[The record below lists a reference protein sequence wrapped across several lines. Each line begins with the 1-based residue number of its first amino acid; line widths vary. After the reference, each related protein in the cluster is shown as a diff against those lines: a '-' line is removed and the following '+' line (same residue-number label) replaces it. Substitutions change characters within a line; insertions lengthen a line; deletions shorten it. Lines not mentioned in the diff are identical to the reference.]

1 MVKEMLRCFKIII
14 IIIIATN
21 IGVLLLLF
29 KRTANVKRNPQG
41 KRRLSLSIRALTN
54 IRKINKFV

>member
-1 MVKEMLRCFKIII
+1 MLHCFKKI

-29 KRTANVKRNPQG
+29 KRTANVKRIPQG

-54 IRKINKFV
+54 IRKTNKFA